1 MPNTEGA
8 IAIAGG
14 TTLLLGGSPPSV
26 AHNPP
31 QSCQGKFAF
40 FNWKFAQ
47 LLQKKNGSPQP
58 NAKRLFARV
67 KGLHN
72 QPCHGLG
79 VGARQQTLTQELSAV
94 PRSALNQQV
103 EKSPL
108 APSPHS
114 STHTEEPPGQD
125 FSSLPIFHSS
135 CPLRAAQP
143 QLGSRL
149 LPGGGSPGRDAR
161 L

>member
-1 MPNTEGA
+1 MRCCCSGA
-8 IAIAGG
+8 LHPVLP
-14 TTLLLGGSPPSV
+14 TTLPKAVRANLHFSIGNL
-26 AHNPP
+26 HNF
-31 QSCQGKFAF
+31 CK
-40 FNWKFAQ
+40 
-47 LLQKKNGSPQP
+47 KKNGSPQP

-94 PRSALNQQV
+94 PQSALNQQV